1 MKAIA
6 PEEIEQTIA
15 TEDTLRLIVDT
26 TPTLIHTGRPDGYLD
41 YFNRGLFPRES
52 EGSQRVARPRPARAG
67 RCRKGV
73 FCGSGRR
80 QRARKGDKE
89 NVRTQ

>member
-26 TPTLIHTGRPDGYLD
+26 TRTLIHTGRPDGYLD
-41 YFNRGLFPRES
+41 YSNRGLFARES
-52 EGSQRVARPRPARAG
+52 EGSGALRARGLLARAVAAKAFFVGAAGDRGPG
-67 RCRKGV
+67 RVTK
-73 FCGSGRR
+73 
-80 QRARKGDKE
+80 KM
-89 NVRTQ
+89 